1 MPKFFVDKNQI
12 NEGYI
17 TITGE
22 DAHHISRS
30 LRMATGEHITVSD
43 KESYEYDAVLEV
55 FGDGV
60 VKARIEDKMLSS
72 AEPNVR
78 VHLYQALSKGEKL
91 DFIIQKSVECGVY
104 DITLF
109 ESERCVVKVKNDSE
123 QRKNDRRNKIALEA
137 AKQCGRG
144 IIPQVYNTVSF
155 KAMLDLASSA
165 DLVLFCYEGDNTE
178 PLGKVL
184 KKFRSERGGEQRSC
198 GDLP

>member
-1 MPKFFVDKNQI
+1 M
-12 NEGYI
+12 
-17 TITGE
+17 
-22 DAHHISRS
+22 
-30 LRMATGEHITVSD
+30 
-43 KESYEYDAVLEV
+43 
-55 FGDGV
+55 
-60 VKARIEDKMLSS
+60 
-72 AEPNVR
+72 
-78 VHLYQALSKGEKL
+78 YQALPKGEKL

-155 KAMLDLASSA
+155 KSMLDLASSA

-178 PLGKVL
+178 PLGRVL
-184 KKFRSERGGEQRSC
+184 KKFRSERDIKDIAVIIGSEGGFAPSEADLANENGFVRIGLGKRILRTETAAIMALSC
-198 GDLP
+198 LVYEFELT